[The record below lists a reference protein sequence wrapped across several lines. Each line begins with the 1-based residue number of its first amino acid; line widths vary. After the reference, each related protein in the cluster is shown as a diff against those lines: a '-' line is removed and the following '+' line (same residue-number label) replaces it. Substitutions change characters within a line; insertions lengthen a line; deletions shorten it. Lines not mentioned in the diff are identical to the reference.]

1 MLGKQNEMLVVQS
14 DRLEVYRKQV
24 DEQHKINA
32 TYGEV
37 LDLQAREIRASL
49 EERKQAAEEEPRS
62 QAAKVTAWLARSDAA
77 DAWEARIRNAS
88 DLPIFDV
95 RAFFH
100 KIHRIDPVPG
110 GGNWVPVGQVGT
122 PPDEIICVFPPQADR
137 VVAIPEDVRKMF
149 GELTD
154 RTYVVSIEFT
164 DAAGNHWNAT
174 RVAISSLGADG
185 SEAGRA
191 HGRLNTMPDRRYGLS
206 PVQPTERPD
215 HRASARRHHD
225 VPRSRGTCTCPAST
239 VPTAAL
245 T

>member
-1 MLGKQNEMLVVQS
+1 MSLTGATLFIAIATTALAVGSGVAAWYAVRAFKKQSEAVVDGRKMLGKQNEMLVVQS

-49 EERKQAAEEEPRS
+49 EERKQAAEEERRS

-164 DAAGNHWNAT
+164 DAAGNHW
-174 RVAISSLGADG
+174 
-185 SEAGRA
+185 
-191 HGRLNTMPDRRYGLS
+191 
-206 PVQPTERPD
+206 ERD
-215 HRASARRHHD
+215 ARGD
-225 VPRSRGTCTCPAST
+225 LVPRS
-239 VPTAAL
+239 
-245 T
+245 